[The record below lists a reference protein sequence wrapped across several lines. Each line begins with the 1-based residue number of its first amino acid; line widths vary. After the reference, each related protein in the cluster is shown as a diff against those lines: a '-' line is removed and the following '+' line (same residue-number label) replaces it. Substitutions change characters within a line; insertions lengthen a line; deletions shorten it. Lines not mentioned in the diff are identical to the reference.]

1 MSKVQV
7 ASVIIAVSI
16 AGDAYADFAMAMS
29 AVDIAPLRIRS
40 WKSMRDH
47 RIVKQNLDFSCGSAS
62 LATLLNGFYGES
74 FDEEDFLKAMDNGD
88 KKASFEDMAR
98 VLPAFGYKA
107 QGFSSGW
114 SQLTQLQ
121 IPVVVYLRY
130 RNSDHFSVIRGIDS
144 SSVWL
149 ADSSFGNRIL
159 SKDEFLEMWL
169 TLGQEGKEPP
179 EGNNRGKILAILPV
193 GQRPKDSQFF
203 SKSPPRRTAISERV
217 LSIRNWAD

>member
-7 ASVIIAVSI
+7 ASVIMAVSI
-16 AGDAYADFAMAMS
+16 AGDAYADFAMTMS

-62 LATLLNGFYGES
+62 LATLLNGLYGES

-130 RNSDHFSVIRGIDS
+130 RNADHFSVIRGIDS

-149 ADSSFGNRIL
+149 ADSSFGNRIF
-159 SKDEFLEMWL
+159 SKGEFLEMWL
-169 TLGQEGKEPP
+169 TLGQEGKESP
-179 EGNNRGKILAILPV
+179 EGNDRGKILVILPV

-203 SKSPPRRTAISERV
+203 SKSPSRRTAISERA